1 MSNRIQ
7 VEDIEL
13 YTSCCVER
21 KEREVQKREN
31 GAVFIGKYQISF
43 AGIKRNEYQRFD
55 FPQTGSK
62 LPNLT
67 VAFNY
72 LNRVIRAFIY
82 SFGTDTSESYFPSD
96 SSLVSIL
103 FRFKFLLIFR
113 LRV

>member
-1 MSNRIQ
+1 MS
-7 VEDIEL
+7 
-13 YTSCCVER
+13 
-21 KEREVQKREN
+21 
-31 GAVFIGKYQISF
+31 
-43 AGIKRNEYQRFD
+43 NEYQRFD

-62 LPNLT
+62 LPNLA

-82 SFGTDTSESYFPSD
+82 SFGTDASESYFPSD
-96 SSLVSIL
+96 SSLVSIP